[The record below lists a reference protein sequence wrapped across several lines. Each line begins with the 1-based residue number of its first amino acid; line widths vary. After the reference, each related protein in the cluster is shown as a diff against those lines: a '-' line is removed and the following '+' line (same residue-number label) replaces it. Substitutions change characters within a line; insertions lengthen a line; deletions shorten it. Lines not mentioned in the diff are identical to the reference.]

1 MPEIYLTV
9 LVLAVYDIYLMQPSG
24 VNYLCREGH
33 GEPGSVRALHNLEGC
48 EELCSLSPLV
58 EPALSQG
65 SKGSVLNH
73 ARSNLGNRH
82 AGELLLYF
90 HVCCGCQLAFKL

>member
-33 GEPGSVRALHNLEGC
+33 GEPGSVRALHNLE
-48 EELCSLSPLV
+48 
-58 EPALSQG
+58 A
-65 SKGSVLNH
+65 
-73 ARSNLGNRH
+73 ARSCAPSHLWSSRLCRRE
-82 AGELLLYF
+82 ARDL
-90 HVCCGCQLAFKL
+90 C